1 MDMHR
6 ALTRGLWRE
15 ADARFVGVD
24 FVQHTDRA
32 AAKHGL
38 DAVNAPEHSL

>member
-6 ALTRGLWRE
+6 VLSRGLWQE

-24 FVQHTDRA
+24 FAQHTDRA

-38 DAVNAPEHSL
+38 DAVNAPGHCL